1 MSFSKTK
8 YRNKITEVDG
18 IRFHSKKEASHYL
31 VLKTLEKAKKIWELE
46 LQVPFK
52 IEVEGKKICTYRAD
66 FTYKDKKGFH
76 VVDVKGVRTQIYSL
90 KKKLIEALYPFT
102 IEEV

>member
-1 MSFSKTK
+1 MSFSRTK
-8 YRNKITEVDG
+8 YRNKITCIDG

-31 VLKTLEKAKKIWELE
+31 TLKVLEKSKKIWNLK
-46 LQVPFK
+46 LQVPY
-52 IEVEGKKICTYRAD
+52 VVVVGGKKICTYKAD
-66 FTYKDKKGFH
+66 FVYEDKKGTH

-90 KKKLIEALYPFT
+90 KKKLIEALYPFQ